1 MEHLIPLTPSIV
13 LKVDKR
19 RRCLVINPPEGL
31 LELGRQQSL
40 LKWLKPQLEVRKLR
54 DAVLVFWRTL
64 KLSLLELDGGHLL
77 MLLKRWLEVCKLW
90 DAVLV
95 FRQPPRCWI

>member
-40 LKWLKPQLEVRKLR
+40 LKWLKPQLEVWRLR
-54 DAVLVFWRTL
+54 DT
-64 KLSLLELDGGHLL
+64 
-77 MLLKRWLEVCKLW
+77 
-90 DAVLV
+90 VLV
-95 FRQPPRCWI
+95 FRQHLRL

>member
-1 MEHLIPLTPSIV
+1 MQGALCQLVCFVQAEVEAVEHLIPLTPSIV

-40 LKWLKPQLEVRKLR
+40 LKWLKPQLEVWRLR
-54 DAVLVFWRTL
+54 DT
-64 KLSLLELDGGHLL
+64 
-77 MLLKRWLEVCKLW
+77 
-90 DAVLV
+90 VLV
-95 FRQPPRCWI
+95 FRQHLRL

>member
-40 LKWLKPQLEVRKLR
+40 LKWLKPQLEVRRLR
-54 DAVLVFWRTL
+54 DT
-64 KLSLLELDGGHLL
+64 
-77 MLLKRWLEVCKLW
+77 
-90 DAVLV
+90 VLV
-95 FRQPPRCWI
+95 FRQHLRLRPLELGGGHSYCSG